1 MSKAVKL
8 MGVYRCRCKLKF
20 GLFFL
25 GASYEEYFTSNASVL
40 VCNSKVPSAQKSYH
54 AQRWNVPIVTAD
66 WIWDC
71 IKAGQLRPFG
81 IYLIQSSPHGTPAN
95 GPPLLDS
102 EGSRKSTSGK
112 ILSSRS
118 SKTKDINQTSEHNL
132 GRTNDD
138 HPVVPISNI
147 TRDAGVNSSK
157 VNNRF
162 LDVDEQTQNDRRIP
176 SDECL
181 PAGMKP
187 LNDDETPKPE
197 ELSRGIAYSYNVS
210 STTLQE
216 ISANKSPK
224 PLLSPV
230 KSPTRSPT
238 RPLSI
243 YQEEDSLGPAI
254 SDLLAHHQRSSAGG
268 VVRVVSE
275 PRAPGRRRKQLFGR
289 ALSSGSLG
297 FSRASSIDTLNTD
310 GLGTP
315 LESSTAKNEPDP
327 LAALHGYREPDN
339 SQDTS
344 EQHLQLTQLGYED
357 PDVQEWRNR
366 IVKKM
371 GGMTESETGN
381 SEGAGKRIKSIGV
394 VIDVLKGGTEGVAKR
409 TRQAMGRR

>member
-1 MSKAVKL
+1 
-8 MGVYRCRCKLKF
+8 MGTYRSRCKQKS
-20 GLFFL
+20 GLCCL

-40 VCNSKVPSAQKSYH
+40 VCNAKVPSAQKSYH

-71 IKAGQLRPFG
+71 INTGQLQPFG
-81 IYLIQSSPHGTPAN
+81 KYLIQTSSHDIPVN
-95 GPPLLDS
+95 GPSPIVADDTR
-102 EGSRKSTSGK
+102 GSTSGRK
-112 ILSSRS
+112 PLSRS
-118 SKTKDINQTSEHNL
+118 SKTKDIIQTSEQNL
-132 GRTNDD
+132 ERTEDD
-138 HPVVPISNI
+138 HPVLPINDL
-147 TRDAGVNSSK
+147 TRDTGLKSLNEKIQFPHIQS
-157 VNNRF
+157 
-162 LDVDEQTQNDRRIP
+162 DRRIP
-176 SDECL
+176 SDALL
-181 PAGMKP
+181 PAGKNP
-187 LNDDETPKPE
+187 LNDDKTSKLE
-197 ELSRGIAYSYNVS
+197 ESSREISYVNNLS
-210 STTLQE
+210 STTLRE
-216 ISANKSPK
+216 ISANSSPK

-238 RPLSI
+238 KSVSV

-268 VVRVVSE
+268 VARTISE
-275 PRAPGRRRKQLFGR
+275 ARAPGRRRKQLFGR
-289 ALSSGSLG
+289 APSSGSLG

-315 LESSTAKNEPDP
+315 LESSTAKNEPNP
-327 LAALHGYREPDN
+327 LAALRSYEEPESSHN
-339 SQDTS
+339 KS

-371 GGMTESETGN
+371 GGMTESETRN

>member
-1 MSKAVKL
+1 
-8 MGVYRCRCKLKF
+8 MGVYRCRRKLKS

-102 EGSRKSTSGK
+102 EGSRKTTSGK
-112 ILSSRS
+112 
-118 SKTKDINQTSEHNL
+118 QNL
-132 GRTNDD
+132 GRSKDD
-138 HPVVPISNI
+138 HPVVPISNL
-147 TRDAGVNSSK
+147 TRDAGVNSSNM
-157 VNNRF
+157 NNRF
-162 LDVDEQTQNDRRIP
+162 LDADEQIQNDRRIP

-181 PAGMKP
+181 PAGKNP

-197 ELSRGIAYSYNVS
+197 ELSREIAYSNNLS

-216 ISANKSPK
+216 ISANRSPK

-230 KSPTRSPT
+230 KSPARSPT
-238 RPLSI
+238 KPLSV

-268 VVRVVSE
+268 VPRVISE
-275 PRAPGRRRKQLFGR
+275 ARAPGRRRKQLFGR
-289 ALSSGSLG
+289 AISNGSLG

-327 LAALHGYREPDN
+327 LAALRGYGEPDH
-339 SQDTS
+339 SQDKS

>member
-1 MSKAVKL
+1 M
-8 MGVYRCRCKLKF
+8 C
-20 GLFFL
+20 
-25 GASYEEYFTSNASVL
+25 NA
-40 VCNSKVPSAQKSYH
+40 KVPPAQKSYH

-71 IKAGQLRPFG
+71 ISTGQLQPFG
-81 IYLIQSSPHGTPAN
+81 KYLFQTSSHDMPAN
-95 GPPLLDS
+95 GPSPLVSDDTRERPS
-102 EGSRKSTSGK
+102 GRKSLSRTSE
-112 ILSSRS
+112 
-118 SKTKDINQTSEHNL
+118 TKDIQTMEQNL
-132 GRTNDD
+132 ERTKDD
-138 HPVVPISNI
+138 HPVLPINDL
-147 TRDAGVNSSK
+147 TRDTGFKSLNMNS
-157 VNNRF
+157 RF
-162 LDVDEQTQNDRRIP
+162 PYNAWVPTGR
-176 SDECL
+176 
-181 PAGMKP
+181 KP
-187 LNDDETPKPE
+187 LNDDKTLKPE
-197 ELSRGIAYSYNVS
+197 ELSREIAYSNNLS
-210 STTLQE
+210 STTLRE
-216 ISANKSPK
+216 ISANSSPK

-238 RPLSI
+238 KSMSV

-268 VVRVVSE
+268 VARTISD

-315 LESSTAKNEPDP
+315 LETSTAKNEPDP
-327 LAALHGYREPDN
+327 LAALRSYGEPESSHDK
-339 SQDTS
+339 S

-371 GGMTESETGN
+371 GGLTESETGN

>member
-1 MSKAVKL
+1 
-8 MGVYRCRCKLKF
+8 MGVYRCQRKLKS
-20 GLFFL
+20 GLFFI
-25 GASYEEYFTSNASVL
+25 GARYEEYFTSNASVL

-54 AQRWNVPIVTAD
+54 ARRWNVPIVTAN

-71 IKAGQLRPFG
+71 IKAGQLRPFA
-81 IYLIQSSPHGTPAN
+81 IYLIQSSPHGTLSN
-95 GPPLLDS
+95 GSSLLDS
-102 EGSRKSTSGK
+102 EDSRRSTSGK
-112 ILSSRS
+112 NLLSRS
-118 SKTKDINQTSEHNL
+118 SKTKDIIQTSEQNL
-132 GRTNDD
+132 ERTKED
-138 HPVVPISNI
+138 HPVVSISNL
-147 TRDAGVNSSK
+147 TRDDSVNSSN

-162 LDVDEQTQNDRRIP
+162 LHVDEQTQNDRRIP
-176 SDECL
+176 SDAWL
-181 PAGMKP
+181 AAGKKP
-187 LNDDETPKPE
+187 LNNDETLKLE
-197 ELSRGIAYSYNVS
+197 ELSREIAYSNNLS
-210 STTLQE
+210 SPKLRE
-216 ISANKSPK
+216 ISANSSPK

-238 RPLSI
+238 KPLPV

-268 VVRVVSE
+268 VARAIPE
-275 PRAPGRRRKQLFGR
+275 ARAPGRRRKQLFGR
-289 ALSSGSLG
+289 APSTGSLG

-310 GLGTP
+310 GVGTP
-315 LESSTAKNEPDP
+315 LESSTAKNEPDT
-327 LAALHGYREPDN
+327 LAAPRGYGEPDH
-339 SQDTS
+339 SQDKS

>member
-1 MSKAVKL
+1 
-8 MGVYRCRCKLKF
+8 MGMYRCRRRLKS
-20 GLFFL
+20 GLFCL
-25 GASYEEYFTSNASVL
+25 GASYEEYFTANASVL
-40 VCNSKVPSAQKSYH
+40 VCNSKVPSAEKSYH
-54 AQRWNVPIVTAD
+54 ARRWNVPIVTAD

-81 IYLIQSSPHGTPAN
+81 IYLIQSSSHGTSAN

-102 EGSRKSTSGK
+102 EGSRESTSGQFF
-112 ILSSRS
+112 LSRS
-118 SKTKDINQTSEHNL
+118 SKTKDITQTSEQNL
-132 GRTNDD
+132 VRGKDD
-138 HPVVPISNI
+138 HLVEPISNL
-147 TRDAGVNSSK
+147 TQDAGVNSAN
-157 VNNRF
+157 VNSRF
-162 LDVDEQTQNDRRIP
+162 LDVNEQYQNDRRIA
-176 SDECL
+176 SDECQ
-181 PAGMKP
+181 PAGKKT
-187 LNDDETPKPE
+187 LNDDETQKPQ
-197 ELSRGIAYSYNVS
+197 ELSREIAYSNDVS
-210 STTLQE
+210 SIMLKE
-216 ISANKSPK
+216 ISANRSPK

-230 KSPTRSPT
+230 KSPTRSST
-238 RPLSI
+238 KPLSV

-268 VVRVVSE
+268 AARVISE
-275 PRAPGRRRKQLFGR
+275 ARAPERRRKQLFGR

-327 LAALHGYREPDN
+327 LAALHGYGQPEH
-339 SQDTS
+339 SQSKS

-381 SEGAGKRIKSIGV
+381 LEGAGKRIKSIGV

>member
-1 MSKAVKL
+1 M
-8 MGVYRCRCKLKF
+8 
-20 GLFFL
+20 
-25 GASYEEYFTSNASVL
+25 
-40 VCNSKVPSAQKSYH
+40 CNSKVPSPEKSYH

-66 WIWDC
+66 WMWDC

-81 IYLIQSSPHGTPAN
+81 IYLIQSSPHGTSAN

-102 EGSRKSTSGK
+102 EGSGESTSGK
-112 ILSSRS
+112 FFLSRS
-118 SKTKDINQTSEHNL
+118 SKTKDITQTSEQNL
-132 GRTNDD
+132 GRAKDD
-138 HPVVPISNI
+138 HPAEPISNL
-147 TRDAGVNSSK
+147 TRDANVNSANGNS
-157 VNNRF
+157 RF
-162 LDVDEQTQNDRRIP
+162 LAVDERIQNDRGTAI
-176 SDECL
+176 DECQ
-181 PAGMKP
+181 PVGEKT

-197 ELSRGIAYSYNVS
+197 ELSRETAYSNDLS
-210 STTLQE
+210 STMLKE
-216 ISANKSPK
+216 ISANRSPK

-230 KSPTRSPT
+230 KSPTRSPKK
-238 RPLSI
+238 PLSV

-268 VVRVVSE
+268 VARVISE
-275 PRAPGRRRKQLFGR
+275 ARPPGRQRKQLFGR

-315 LESSTAKNEPDP
+315 LESSTAKNETDP
-327 LAALHGYREPDN
+327 LAALHGYGEPDH
-339 SQDTS
+339 SQNKS